1 MTLVEEVQNDT
12 LVDDVVKQSVDKW
25 ARPTESESLS
35 ESVNDYRKYTLRK
48 WLFIFGCLGLAVIA
62 AGVSLTIGDYEIGFF
77 ETFQILFNHFIG
89 NVGSSTQDLLKDHII
104 YNLRLPR
111 IVTAILAGAGLAICG
126 VAMQS
131 TLLNPLADP
140 YTTGVSSGALFGA
153 TLGMILHI
161 SILGT
166 GGVVVNAFLFAMI
179 PMIVIML
186 VSKMRNSSP
195 TTMIM
200 SGIAIMYIFNA
211 LTALI
216 KLSADPNDLK
226 ELYEWSVG
234 TLYFSTWQQ
243 IPILFAFFLGGLIL
257 IQFFSRK
264 LNVLASG
271 EENAKGLGVNTG
283 LIRRIILLVVSL
295 VSASIVSVTGLIGF
309 VGLVAPHIVRIFI
322 GADNRYLVPA
332 SAIFGATLLI
342 VADMVGRIIVS
353 PAVLEVG
360 VVTSFLGGP
369 LFLWLILRKDSK
381 VWG

>member
-1 MTLVEEVQNDT
+1 MPLSEKVSEDPLIDQAVC
-12 LVDDVVKQSVDKW
+12 QSVSEWIKPVD
-25 ARPTESESLS
+25 PEETSESID
-35 ESVNDYRKYTLRK
+35 EYRRYTLRK
-48 WLFIFGCLGLAVIA
+48 WTFIAVCILLTFVA
-62 AGVSLTIGDYEIGFF
+62 MLYSLTIGEYSIGFF
-77 ETFQILFNHFIG
+77 ETFEIL
-89 NVGSSTQDLLKDHII
+89 VDHIFGTVDDPLKEHI
-104 YNLRLPR
+104 VVNLRLPR
-111 IVTAILAGAGLAICG
+111 ILTAVLAGSGLAICG

-153 TLGMILHI
+153 TLGVIMHI
-161 SILGT
+161 SILGS
-166 GGVVVNAFLFAMI
+166 GGIVLNAFIFSLI
-179 PMIVIML
+179 PMFVIVL
-186 VSKMRNSSP
+186 TSKLRNSSP

-200 SGIAIMYIFNA
+200 AGIAIMYIFNA
-211 LTALI
+211 LTSLI

-226 ELYEWSVG
+226 ALYEWSVG
-234 TLYFSTWQQ
+234 TLYFSTWNE
-243 IPILFAFFLGGLIL
+243 IPMMLVFLIAGLTS
-257 IQFFSRK
+257 IQFLSRK

-283 LIRRIILLVVSL
+283 RIRRVILLIVSL
-295 VSASIVSVTGLIGF
+295 LAASIVSVTGLIGF

-332 SAIFGATLLI
+332 SAIFGALLLV
-342 VADMVGRIIVS
+342 VADIFGRTIVS

-369 LFLWLILRKDSK
+369 LFLWLIFRRNSR